1 MTTKDETIFK
11 VPKLL
16 ADGSNW
22 VTYRDRL
29 RWALSARGLLDN
41 ITDSIPEPTNPTV
54 NDPPPDPSDTA
65 AIAAHTSLNRGYAI
79 RIEKWATAEATVKQC
94 IASTVPDSI
103 FNRIKAKKSAKD
115 VWDAVT
121 EIFEDRSTMVAIDLR
136 LKLQSIKCGENEDV
150 RTHFSKLAEMNERL
164 ASYGVTLT
172 DHEYASILVG
182 SLPSIYDPTLSSILA
197 AAKLS
202 KTALNPDTVISLIT
216 DDHDRRAVKR
226 KGRKDEK
233 DEAYYAGEGSNGGK
247 RDRKTS
253 KEGYNCKKKGHL
265 KADCWAKG
273 GGKEG
278 QGPKG
283 KKAGEGKGE
292 KGAGESGGEEREK
305 EGEGVWAVAD
315 EDEVFEDWK
324 SDSNETI
331 DWSLLSDEN
340 FEEDSIDLP
349 AQHIPDAD
357 PADKERLRSIL
368 FSCKPDTLQKP
379 DDNDSMPGLKS
390 VSDSESDCEFM
401 PGRAT
406 VTDSDYEGSESNLE
420 DSDDEAYPYCSDTTL
435 TGAVITGT
443 AGTRKAESD
452 LYDSGASR
460 HMTPFRHRL
469 IKFTSIKSRPIQA
482 ADKRTFHVIGKGDMY
497 IKIPNEG
504 KTTTILLKDV
514 LYAPDMGLT
523 IISISRVAAA
533 GYSTLFRSNF
543 CRIFDAKQCR
553 IGHIHVTPNGLYRVD
568 HEEYALAVST
578 KEKISLMDL
587 HRRMGHIAPEAV
599 KKLVREGRVEGIALE
614 VEGDMGTCESCEY
627 AKTTRKNIKKERQ
640 EPKATHFGD
649 EIHSDVWGPSQVET
663 INHRRYY
670 ASFTDDKH

>member
-1 MTTKDETIFK
+1 
-11 VPKLL
+11 
-16 ADGSNW
+16 
-22 VTYRDRL
+22 
-29 RWALSARGLLDN
+29 
-41 ITDSIPEPTNPTV
+41 
-54 NDPPPDPSDTA
+54 
-65 AIAAHTSLNRGYAI
+65 
-79 RIEKWATAEATVKQC
+79 
-94 IASTVPDSI
+94 
-103 FNRIKAKKSAKD
+103 
-115 VWDAVT
+115 
-121 EIFEDRSTMVAIDLR
+121 MVAIDLR
-136 LKLQSIKCGENEDV
+136 LKLQSIKCGDNEDV

-182 SLPSIYDPTLSSILA
+182 SLPSIYDHTLSSILA

-253 KEGYNCKKKGHL
+253 KECYNCKKKGHL

-292 KGAGESGGEEREK
+292 NGAGASVAEEKGEEED
-305 EGEGVWAVAD
+305 GVWAVAD

-379 DDNDSMPGLKS
+379 DDDNDSMPGLKS
-390 VSDSESDCEFM
+390 VSDSESDCNSM
-401 PGRAT
+401 PGLQPNS
-406 VTDSDYEGSESNLE
+406 DSDYDDSESDTESSL
-420 DSDDEAYPYCSDTTL
+420 DDETYPDTSF
-435 TGAVITGT
+435 TGAVLEVT
-443 AGTRKAESD
+443 AETRKAESD

-460 HMTPFRHRL
+460 HITPFRHRL
-469 IKFTSIKSRPIQA
+469 LNFTPIASRPIQA
-482 ADKRTFHVIGKGDMY
+482 ADKRVFHAHGKRNMR
-497 IKIPNEG
+497 IHIPNNG
-504 KTTTILLKDV
+504 STTTILLKNV
-514 LYAPDMGLT
+514 LYAQDMGLT

-533 GYSTLFRSNF
+533 GYSALFRANF
-543 CRIFDAKQCR
+543 C
-553 IGHIHVTPNGLYRVD
+553 
-568 HEEYALAVST
+568 
-578 KEKISLMDL
+578 
-587 HRRMGHIAPEAV
+587 
-599 KKLVREGRVEGIALE
+599 
-614 VEGDMGTCESCEY
+614 
-627 AKTTRKNIKKERQ
+627 
-640 EPKATHFGD
+640 
-649 EIHSDVWGPSQVET
+649 
-663 INHRRYY
+663 
-670 ASFTDDKH
+670 